1 MLNLLASGVLV
12 EDKHAQLRF
21 DLDLRRRFYFPL
33 LRHFRDLAG
42 LVVLTGRQ
50 TSDNGG
56 VITRGREAFA
66 RWLGLGV
73 AAVGSTLIL
82 VFFLFVDLGGT
93 VTGVIHP
100 VSFAMSAAWA
110 VPFWI
115 YALLVRSWEGA
126 LVGGAGLLA
135 TTTAFLISMFS
146 NTSSTSGIGII
157 TIPIA
162 FLYPLAGAALAVDWL
177 FCRYREDRS

>member
-1 MLNLLASGVLV
+1 
-12 EDKHAQLRF
+12 
-21 DLDLRRRFYFPL
+21 
-33 LRHFRDLAG
+33 
-42 LVVLTGRQ
+42 
-50 TSDNGG
+50 

-66 RWLGLGV
+66 RWLGLAV
-73 AAVGSTLIL
+73 AAVGSTLVL

-93 VTGVIHP
+93 MTGVIHP
-100 VSFAMSAAWA
+100 VNFAVSAAWA

-135 TTTAFLISMFS
+135 TTTAFLVSMFS
-146 NTSSTSGIGII
+146 STSSTSAIGIV

-162 FLYPLAGAALAVDWL
+162 FLYPLAGVALAVDWL
-177 FCRYREDRS
+177 FCRYKEDWS